1 MSNRTKTA
9 HEVADALAVA
19 RTSVYEWIRCGCP
32 HDETV
37 DPCSRG
43 GKGYR
48 LNVDEVQQWRA
59 TRVHGN
65 TQAIRA
71 PAAPKLDLHAMSS
84 SRAEARARV
93 TNILDQYKGM
103 PTSTRTRLHDLVDDL
118 IDTQEAIA
126 NEALKQI
133 ATTKRAANELVA
145 RRSNANGI

>member
-1 MSNRTKTA
+1 MSNRNKTA
-9 HEVADALAVA
+9 HEVADALGVA

-48 LNVDEVQQWRA
+48 LDIEEVQAWRA

-65 TQAIRA
+65 TNVVRA
-71 PAAPKLDLHAMSS
+71 PKAEPVEPTQREAMRYRALLALDGVNRTSCDA
-84 SRAEARARV
+84 
-93 TNILDQYKGM
+93 ILALIDE
-103 PTSTRTRLHDLVDDL
+103 L

-126 NEALKQI
+126 KQALAQI
-133 ATTKRAANELVA
+133 ATAKRAANELVA
-145 RRSNANGI
+145 RRSSPQ

>member
-1 MSNRTKTA
+1 MTARNKTA

-37 DPCSRG
+37 DAAARG

-59 TRVHGN
+59 GRVHGN

-71 PAAPKLDLHAMSS
+71 PKTEATAPI
-84 SRAEARARV
+84 
-93 TNILDQYKGM
+93 N
-103 PTSTRTRLHDLVDDL
+103 RTRAHDHVVAILNSFAIDNIAIDLALFSLVDEL

-126 NEALKQI
+126 NEALRQI

-145 RRSNANGI
+145 RRSSPQ